1 MERLFAVLFAVFF
14 MYLTLSFVAGHVFG
28 LDMYFV
34 WTTWLCYLLVYGS
47 TFFYK
52 HVFSLSFMS

>member
-1 MERLFAVLFAVFF
+1 MERLFAVFF

-34 WTTWLCYLLVYGS
+34 WTTLGYVIYWFVV
-47 TFFYK
+47 
-52 HVFSLSFMS
+52 VFSFINMCFSSSFMS